1 MISILVNG
9 KKVAVNGE
17 SKGGFQTTTVDNKK
31 GKLVFKGLKAGT
43 YTLTETKSP
52 SGYSLAKNPITIVIT
67 ANADGSFAPSKPS
80 ASADLS
86 PFLVRSIP
94 YVYTFFLLG
103 VASVVSPGLFWYVI
117 LALFS
122 FIYTA
127 FSLTCA

>member
-1 MISILVNG
+1 MPAFNPLKTNLPFLLPTVVVRNLSLLFPLTSTLVPLTRIEIISPFAAAKVN
-9 KKVAVNGE
+9 
-17 SKGGFQTTTVDNKK
+17 S
-31 GKLVFKGLKAGT
+31 
-43 YTLTETKSP
+43 
-52 SGYSLAKNPITIVIT
+52 
-67 ANADGSFAPSKPS
+67 APSKPS

-94 YVYTFFLLG
+94 YVYTFFSLG

-127 FSLTCA
+127 FLLTCA

>member
-1 MISILVNG
+1 MIGFFAKLYPLGDFVSVNVYVPAFNPLKTNLPFLLPTVVVRNLSLLFPLTSTLVPLTRIEIISPFAAA
-9 KKVAVNGE
+9 KVN
-17 SKGGFQTTTVDNKK
+17 S
-31 GKLVFKGLKAGT
+31 
-43 YTLTETKSP
+43 
-52 SGYSLAKNPITIVIT
+52 
-67 ANADGSFAPSKPS
+67 APSKPS

-94 YVYTFFLLG
+94 YVYTFFSLG

-127 FSLTCA
+127 FLLTCA